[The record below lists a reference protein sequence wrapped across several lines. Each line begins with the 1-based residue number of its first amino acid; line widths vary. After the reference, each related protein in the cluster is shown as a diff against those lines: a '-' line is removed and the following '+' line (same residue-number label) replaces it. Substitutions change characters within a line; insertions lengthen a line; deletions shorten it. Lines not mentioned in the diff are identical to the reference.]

1 VAARGHPQDF
11 LTYPPSDAGVRQN
24 LQSLGTCELGGAAED
39 HGRPMDPRAPVQDA
53 NPVND
58 FRRDAYVADAMRM
71 PPAEVARGHGAL
83 ALAQTAAVTAGLD
96 RHRHVLS

>member
-24 LQSLGTCELGGAAED
+24 LQSLGT
-39 HGRPMDPRAPVQDA
+39 PVQDA